1 MAYEFEQPFIL
12 DTTEFESAFGPAG
25 TTLLHQ
31 AVAATVAWYGSCADA
46 R

>member
-1 MAYEFEQPFIL
+1 LAYEFEQPFIL

-25 TTLLHQ
+25 TPLHQ
-31 AVAATVAWYGSCADA
+31 AVAGTVAWYRSRADA